1 MFESGKAVL
10 SSNIFL
16 FDPIAVPIHHIEEDM
31 RLLIFGPPGAGKGTQ
46 AQFISKY
53 YSIPHISTG
62 DLFREHIRNE
72 TQLGKEAKRYSEA
85 GDLVPDEV
93 TNEMVRNRLLKKDA
107 ADGFLLDGFPRTPA
121 QAEALE
127 RMLPEGTSLQ
137 AVLRMIVP
145 ETELLT
151 RLAGRGRQDDELE
164 TIRKRLRIYRDTTQ
178 PVAEYYKRKGI
189 LVEIQGV
196 GPIDE
201 ITRRIIDGIEE
212 VILNKM

>member
-1 MFESGKAVL
+1 
-10 SSNIFL
+10 
-16 FDPIAVPIHHIEEDM
+16 M